1 MLNSN
6 WTREGSD
13 ALFMFAYESRK
24 RERERERERYY
35 GGNKPFCGLGKP
47 NVLLK
52 RNNDNDNNGNGND
65 NNNTDNDEYHIDN

>member
-1 MLNSN
+1 MNS
-6 WTREGSD
+6 WRIGCFVYVCLWIEK
-13 ALFMFAYESRK
+13 E